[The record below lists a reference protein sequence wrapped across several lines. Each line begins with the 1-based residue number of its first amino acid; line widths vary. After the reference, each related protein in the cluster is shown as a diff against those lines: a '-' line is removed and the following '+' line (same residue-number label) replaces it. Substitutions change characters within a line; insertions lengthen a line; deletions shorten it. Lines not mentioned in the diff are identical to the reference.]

1 MTDDFQKEMLLF
13 AQALRE
19 KARQEKTP
27 LEESI
32 NAFKAL
38 TAFYAILLKHK
49 PSSEDGEDTTF
60 GDLQN
65 EVNEV
70 IEQEAAT
77 NGRTAQAVRNRP
89 G

>member
-1 MTDDFQKEMLLF
+1 MTDDFQKEMLLY
-13 AQALRE
+13 AKDLRE
-19 KARQEKTP
+19 KARKDNTP

-38 TAFYAILLKHK
+38 TTFYAILLKHK
-49 PSSEDGEDTTF
+49 PSAEDGEGTTF
-60 GDLQN
+60 DDLQS

-70 IEQEAAT
+70 VRQEAQ
-77 NGRTAQAVRNRP
+77 NGRAAQAVRNRS

>member
-1 MTDDFQKEMLLF
+1 MTDDFLKEMILF
-13 AQALRE
+13 AQDLRE
-19 KARQEKTP
+19 KARQPNTP

-38 TAFYAILLKHK
+38 TAFYAILWKHK
-49 PSSEDGEDTTF
+49 PSSSDEEDTTTF
-60 GDLQN
+60 DDLQN

-70 IEQEAAT
+70 VQQEAA
-77 NGRTAQAVRNRP
+77 NGRTAQAVRNRS

>member
-1 MTDDFQKEMLLF
+1 MTEDFEDEMLNF
-13 AQALRE
+13 AKTLRE
-19 KARQEKTP
+19 KARKDTTP

-49 PSSEDGEDTTF
+49 PSSDDGEGTTF
-60 GDLQN
+60 DDLQN

-70 IEQEAAT
+70 VRSEAQ
-77 NGRTAQAVRNRP
+77 NGRATQAVRNRP